1 MLADPMLQLFGYAHL
16 PAEKQTIS
24 KQFHDLAVSMVNALP
39 RNPERTAMLRL
50 LRQAKDAAVTAQ
62 MWKEDA

>member
-16 PAEKQTIS
+16 PAEKQT
-24 KQFHDLAVSMVNALP
+24 
-39 RNPERTAMLRL
+39 
-50 LRQAKDAAVTAQ
+50 AQ